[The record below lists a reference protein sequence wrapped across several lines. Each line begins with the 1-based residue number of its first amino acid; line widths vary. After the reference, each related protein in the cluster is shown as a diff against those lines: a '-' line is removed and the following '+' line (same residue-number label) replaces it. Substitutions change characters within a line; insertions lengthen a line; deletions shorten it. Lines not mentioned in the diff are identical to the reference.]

1 METFTAAVQASF
13 FLVLG
18 VGLVLIALQGA
29 SRGWLPNGPNGFR
42 RGEGVHRRE
51 SPLMFWFFFALYGGG
66 GLALT
71 VLAIQLFLGNAA
83 PFSPR

>member
-1 METFTAAVQASF
+1 
-13 FLVLG
+13 
-18 VGLVLIALQGA
+18 
-29 SRGWLPNGPNGFR
+29 
-42 RGEGVHRRE
+42 
-51 SPLMFWFFFALYGGG
+51 MFWFFFALYGGG